1 MISKC
6 KNDDRR
12 RVCIFEC
19 TSYCPSNVSSGL
31 MLREKTWHDKAM
43 LFIVDVLQKALSP
56 ECFEG
61 TDVTRKPL
69 HDKAMQFI
77 VDVLQKALCIL
88 SLIYKR
94 INSVFV
100 LFCVGTVHLHNLEVF
115 K

>member
-1 MISKC
+1 MISEC

-56 ECFEG
+56 
-61 TDVTRKPL
+61 
-69 HDKAMQFI
+69 
-77 VDVLQKALCIL
+77 
-88 SLIYKR
+88 
-94 INSVFV
+94 
-100 LFCVGTVHLHNLEVF
+100 
-115 K
+115 